1 MTRLGNPR
9 PTRSVILP
17 YKESKFQE
25 AIDLYEK
32 SGRKA
37 QQWQIDMMKDIMAVN
52 EDGLWTHTKFGYSLP
67 RRNGKNELVVMRE
80 LWALK
85 NGEEVMHTAHRISAS
100 HSAWEKLCYMLDKA
114 GVEYKSIRAK
124 GQELIELEDGGRVQF
139 RTRTSNGGLGEG
151 MDLMIIDEA
160 QEYTDDQESSLKYVV
175 TSSQNPQTILLGTPP
190 TAVSAGTVFPKFRKA
205 VLNGD
210 KPDNGWAEWGV
221 DEQTDVH
228 DVEAW
233 YLTNPSLGS
242 IFTERSIR
250 DEIGPD
256 TDDFNIQRL
265 GLWISYNQ
273 KSAITAEEWGRLAVK
288 RLPKLTSKLYVGIKY
303 GNDGANVAMSIAV
316 KSTKNRVF
324 IEAID
329 CRSVRGG
336 NQWILNFLKSASVE
350 KVVVDGASGQSLLER
365 EMKDVRLKAPILPTV
380 KEIIH
385 ANADWEQG
393 IFQETIQ
400 HKGQPS
406 LVQVVTNCEKRTIG
420 SSGGFGYKSQFDDM
434 DIALMDSCILAHWA
448 CVEAKPVRKQKIW
461 Y

>member
-17 YKESKFQE
+17 YEKSKSQE
-25 AIDLYEK
+25 AIDFYEK

-37 QQWQIDMMKDIMAVN
+37 QQWQKDLLKDIMAVN
-52 EDGLWTHTKFGYSLP
+52 DDGLWTHTKFGYSLP

-80 LWALK
+80 FWGLK
-85 NGEEVMHTAHRISAS
+85 NGEEIMHTAHRISAS
-100 HSAWEKLCYMLDKA
+100 HSAWEKLCYVLDKA
-114 GVEYKSIRAK
+114 KIEYRSIRAK

-151 MDLMIIDEA
+151 VDLMIIDEA

-175 TSSQNPQTILLGTPP
+175 SSSHNPQTILLGTPP
-190 TAVSAGTVFPKFRKA
+190 TAVSAGTVFPNFRKA

-221 DEQTDVH
+221 TEKTDVH
-228 DVEAW
+228 DVESW
-233 YLTNPSLGS
+233 YLTNPSLGT

-256 TDDFNIQRL
+256 VDDFNIQRL

-273 KSAITAEEWGRLAVK
+273 KSAISSQDWETLQVK
-288 RLPKLTSKLYVGIKY
+288 RLPKLVGKLYVGIKF
-303 GNDGANVAMSIAV
+303 GNDGVNVAMSIAV
-316 KSTKNRVF
+316 KTATGKVF
-324 IEAID
+324 IESID
-329 CRSVRGG
+329 CRSVRSG
-336 NQWILNFLKSASVE
+336 NQWLLSFLKEANVE
-350 KVVVDGASGQSLLER
+350 KVVIDGASGQGLLER
-365 EMKDVRLKAPILPTV
+365 EMKDARLHPPILPTV

-393 IFQETIQ
+393 IYQGTIQ
-400 HKGQPS
+400 HKGQLS
-406 LVQVVTNCEKRTIG
+406 LVQIVTNCEKRNIG

-434 DIALMDSCILAHWA
+434 DISLMDSCILAYWA
-448 CVEAKPVRKQKIW
+448 CVESKPAKKQKVW

>member
-17 YKESKFQE
+17 YEKSKAQE
-25 AIDLYEK
+25 AVDFYEK

-37 QQWQIDMMKDIMAVN
+37 QQWQKDLLKDIMAVN
-52 EDGLWTHTKFGYSLP
+52 DDGLWTHTKFGYSLP

-80 LWALK
+80 FWGLK
-85 NGEEVMHTAHRISAS
+85 NGEEIMHTAHRISAS
-100 HSAWEKLCYMLDKA
+100 HSAWEKLCYVLDKA
-114 GVEYKSIRAK
+114 KIEYRSIRAK

-151 MDLMIIDEA
+151 VDLMIIDEA

-175 TSSQNPQTILLGTPP
+175 SSSHNPQTILLGTPP
-190 TAVSAGTVFPKFRKA
+190 TAVSAGTVFPNFRKA

-221 DEQTDVH
+221 TEKTDVH
-228 DVEAW
+228 DVESW
-233 YLTNPSLGS
+233 YLTNPSLGT

-273 KSAITAEEWGRLAVK
+273 KSAISSQDWETLQVK
-288 RLPKLTSKLYVGIKY
+288 RLPKLVGKLYVGIKF

-316 KSTKNRVF
+316 KTATGKVF
-324 IEAID
+324 IESID
-329 CRSVRGG
+329 CRSVRSG
-336 NQWILNFLKSASVE
+336 NQWLLSFLKEANVE
-350 KVVVDGASGQSLLER
+350 KVVIDGASGQGLLER
-365 EMKDVRLKAPILPTV
+365 EMKDARLHSPILPTV

-393 IFQETIQ
+393 IYQGTIQ

-406 LVQVVTNCEKRTIG
+406 LVQIVTNCEKRNIG

-434 DIALMDSCILAHWA
+434 DISLMDSCILAYWA
-448 CVEAKPVRKQKIW
+448 CVESKPAKKQKVW

>member
-17 YKESKFQE
+17 YTESKFQE
-25 AIDLYEK
+25 AVDLYEK

-37 QQWQIDMMKDIMAVN
+37 QQWQIDMMRDIMAVN
-52 EDGLWTHTKFGYSLP
+52 EDGLWTHAKFGYSLP

-80 LWALK
+80 LWGLI
-85 NGEEVMHTAHRISAS
+85 NGEEMMHTAHRISAS
-100 HSAWEKLCYMLDKA
+100 HSAWEKLCFILDKA
-114 GVEYKSIRAK
+114 GFEYRSIRAK
-124 GQELIELEDGGRVQF
+124 GQELIELEGGGRVQF

-151 MDLMIIDEA
+151 VDLMIIDEA

-175 TSSQNPQTILLGTPP
+175 TSSSNPQTILLGTPP
-190 TAVSAGTVFPKFRKA
+190 TAVSAGTVFPNFRKA

-221 DEQTDVH
+221 DKETDVH
-228 DVEAW
+228 DVDAW
-233 YLTNPSLGS
+233 YSTNPSLGI

-256 TDDFNIQRL
+256 KDDFNIQRL

-273 KSAITAEEWGRLAVK
+273 KSAISATDWGQLKVK
-288 RLPKLTSKLYVGIKY
+288 RLPKLVGKLYVGIKY
-303 GNDGANVAMSIAV
+303 GKDGANVAVSIAI
-316 KSTKNRVF
+316 KTSTNKVF
-324 IEAID
+324 VESID
-329 CRSVRGG
+329 CRSVRSG
-336 NQWILNFLKSASVE
+336 NQWILEFLTCADVE
-350 KVVVDGASGQSLLER
+350 KVIIDGASGQSLLER
-365 EMKDVRLKAPILPTV
+365 EMKDAGLKPPVLPTV

-385 ANADWEQG
+385 ANSDWEQG
-393 IFQETIQ
+393 IYQESIQ

-406 LVQVVTNCEKRTIG
+406 LEAVVTNCEKRNIG
-420 SSGGFGYKSQFDDM
+420 SSGGFGYRSQFDDM
-434 DIALMDSCILAHWA
+434 DISLMESCILAHWA
-448 CVEAKPVRKQKIW
+448 CVEAKPVKKQKVW

>member
-17 YKESKFQE
+17 YKKSKFQE

-37 QQWQIDMMKDIMAVN
+37 QQWQIDMMQDIMAVN
-52 EDGLWTHTKFGYSLP
+52 EDGLWTHAKFGYSLP

-80 LWALK
+80 LWGLV
-85 NGEEVMHTAHRISAS
+85 NGEEMMHTAHRISAS
-100 HSAWEKLCYMLDKA
+100 HSAWEKLCFMLDKA
-114 GVEYKSIRAK
+114 GIEYRSIRAK
-124 GQELIELEDGGRVQF
+124 GQELVELPGGGRVQF

-151 MDLMIIDEA
+151 VDLMIIDEA

-175 TSSQNPQTILLGTPP
+175 SSSKNPQTILLGTPP
-190 TAVSAGTVFPKFRKA
+190 TAVSAGTVFPGFRKA
-205 VLNGD
+205 VLSGD
-210 KPDNGWAEWGV
+210 SPDNGWAEWGV
-221 DEQTDVH
+221 DEEKDPH

-233 YLTNPSLGS
+233 YFTNPSLGT
-242 IFTERSIR
+242 ILTERIIR
-250 DEIGPD
+250 SEIGPD

-273 KSAITAEEWGRLAVK
+273 KSEISAEEWERLRVK
-288 RLPKLTSKLYVGIKY
+288 RLPKLTGKMFVGIKY
-303 GNDGANVAMSIAV
+303 GNDGANVAMSIAI
-316 KSTKNRVF
+316 KTSRGKVF
-324 IEAID
+324 VETID
-329 CRSVRGG
+329 CRSVRAG
-336 NQWILNFLKSASVE
+336 NDWILAFLTAAKPE
-350 KVVVDGASGQSLLER
+350 KVVIDGASGQGLLAR
-365 EMKDVRLKAPILPTV
+365 EMKDERLKAPILPTD

-393 IFQETIQ
+393 IYQESIQ

-406 LVQVVTNCEKRTIG
+406 LVQIVTNCEKRNIG
-420 SSGGFGYKSQFDDM
+420 SAGGFGYKSQFEDM
-434 DIALMDSCILAHWA
+434 DVALMDSCILAHWA
-448 CVEAKPVRKQKIW
+448 CVETKPAKKQKVW

>member
-17 YKESKFQE
+17 YEKSKSQE
-25 AIDLYEK
+25 AIDFYEK

-37 QQWQIDMMKDIMAVN
+37 QQWQKDLLKDIMAVN
-52 EDGLWTHTKFGYSLP
+52 DDGLWTHTKFGYSLP

-80 LWALK
+80 FWGLK
-85 NGEEVMHTAHRISAS
+85 NGEEIMHTAHRISAS
-100 HSAWEKLCYMLDKA
+100 HSAWEKLCYVLDKA
-114 GVEYKSIRAK
+114 KIEYRSIRAK

-151 MDLMIIDEA
+151 VDLMIIDEA

-175 TSSQNPQTILLGTPP
+175 SSSHNPQTILLGTPP
-190 TAVSAGTVFPKFRKA
+190 TAVSAGTVFPNFRKA

-221 DEQTDVH
+221 TEKKDVH
-228 DVEAW
+228 DVESW
-233 YLTNPSLGS
+233 YLTNPSLGT

-273 KSAITAEEWGRLAVK
+273 KSAISSQDWETLQVK
-288 RLPKLTSKLYVGIKY
+288 RLPKLVGKLYVGIKF

-316 KSTKNRVF
+316 KTATGKVF
-324 IEAID
+324 IESID
-329 CRSVRGG
+329 CRSVRSG
-336 NQWILNFLKSASVE
+336 NQWLLSFLKEANVE
-350 KVVVDGASGQSLLER
+350 KVVIDGASGQGLLER
-365 EMKDVRLKAPILPTV
+365 EMKDVRLHPPILPTV

-393 IFQETIQ
+393 IYQGTIQ

-406 LVQVVTNCEKRTIG
+406 LVQIVTNCEKRNIG

-434 DIALMDSCILAHWA
+434 DISLMDSCILAYWA
-448 CVEAKPVRKQKIW
+448 CVESKPAKKQKVW

>member
-17 YKESKFQE
+17 YEKSKAQE
-25 AIDLYEK
+25 AVDFYEK

-37 QQWQIDMMKDIMAVN
+37 QQWQKDLLKDIMAVN
-52 EDGLWTHTKFGYSLP
+52 DDGLWTHTKFGYSLP

-80 LWALK
+80 FWGLK
-85 NGEEVMHTAHRISAS
+85 NGEEIMHTAHRISAS
-100 HSAWEKLCYMLDKA
+100 HSAWEKLCYVLDKA
-114 GVEYKSIRAK
+114 KIEYRSIRAK

-151 MDLMIIDEA
+151 VDLMIIDEA

-175 TSSQNPQTILLGTPP
+175 SSSHNPQTILLGTPP
-190 TAVSAGTVFPKFRKA
+190 TAVSAGTVFPNFRKA

-221 DEQTDVH
+221 TEKTDVH
-228 DVEAW
+228 DVESW
-233 YLTNPSLGS
+233 YLTNPSLGT

-256 TDDFNIQRL
+256 VDDFNIQRL

-273 KSAITAEEWGRLAVK
+273 KSAISSQDWETLQVK
-288 RLPKLTSKLYVGIKY
+288 RLPKLVGKLYVGIKF

-316 KSTKNRVF
+316 KTATGKVF
-324 IEAID
+324 IESID
-329 CRSVRGG
+329 CRSVRSG
-336 NQWILNFLKSASVE
+336 NQWLLSFLKEANVE
-350 KVVVDGASGQSLLER
+350 KVVIDGASGQGLLER
-365 EMKDVRLKAPILPTV
+365 EMKDARLHPPILPTV

-393 IFQETIQ
+393 IYQGTIQ

-406 LVQVVTNCEKRTIG
+406 LVQIVTNCEKRNIG

-434 DIALMDSCILAHWA
+434 DIALMDSCILAYWA
-448 CVEAKPVRKQKIW
+448 CVESKPAKKQKVW